1 MMKKKILITLLIIL
15 GILFI
20 GLAFITV
27 DGKNYKNFSQEE
39 KLEDFDYLWGE
50 LKRSYP
56 FFGVA
61 ERSGIDIDTV
71 YATCKE
77 NIINSRSDTEFV
89 RELSY
94 FLKDLGGNGHLSVV
108 NPTFY
113 NNVVIPTN
121 IEAKKTLVDAK
132 YQKMIPWIETS
143 SDPSVQEAYSYF
155 VPYKERFTVNKY
167 MKKDNK
173 DDVSIDDPTIEENI
187 SFEIIRQDEIAY
199 MRIDFFD
206 FNALKSEKETL
217 YNFYKEI
224 EEYPN
229 LIIDIRENRGGSD
242 LYWKNL
248 IVAPNINHELAYNRF
263 SMFKLSDVNK
273 PYIDAKA
280 DQYHVAPIEQ
290 LSIRTDVNENDM
302 NEMSHYLMERSN
314 VLPESK
320 SKLFGGKIWVLTSE
334 KVYSSSENFV
344 MFCKNTGFAT
354 LVGTTTG
361 GDGGTMDPVYFT
373 LPNTGLLVRY
383 SMLLGLNSD
392 GSSNEEF
399 GTTPDFMTS
408 TSAEALD
415 KCIEL
420 IDME

>member
-1 MMKKKILITLLIIL
+1 MKKKISITLLIII
-15 GILFI
+15 GTLFI
-20 GLAFITV
+20 GLTFITI

-39 KLEDFDYLWGE
+39 KLEDFDYLWSE

-61 ERSGIDIDTV
+61 ERSGIDIDSV

-77 NIINSRSDTEFV
+77 NIVNSGSDTEFV

-94 FLKDLGGNGHLSVV
+94 FLKDLGGYGHLSVV
-108 NPTFY
+108 NPMFY
-113 NNVVIPTN
+113 NYVVVPTN
-121 IEAKKTLVDAK
+121 TEAEKTLVDAR
-132 YQKMIPWIETS
+132 YQKMIPWIEAS
-143 SDPSVQEAYSYF
+143 SNPSVKEAYSYF
-155 VPYKERFTVNKY
+155 VPYQERFTVNKY
-167 MKKDNK
+167 MKKDK
-173 DDVSIDDPTIEENI
+173 ADEVPIDAPALKENI

-199 MRIDFFD
+199 MSINFFD

-217 YNFYKEI
+217 LKFYKEI

-229 LIIDIRENRGGSD
+229 LIIDIRGNRGGSD
-242 LYWKNL
+242 LYWKDL
-248 IVAPNINHELAYNRF
+248 IVAPNINQELGYNRF

-273 PYIDAKA
+273 PYLDANS
-280 DQYHVAPIEQ
+280 DQHHVAPIEQ
-290 LSIRTDVNENDM
+290 LSVRANLNETDM
-302 NEMSHYLMERSN
+302 SEMTHYLMERSN

-320 SKLFGGKIWVLTSE
+320 SRLFGGKIWVLTSE

-361 GDGGTMDPVYFT
+361 GDGGTLDPVYFT
-373 LPNTGLLVRY
+373 LPNSGLLVRY

-399 GTTPDFMTS
+399 GTRPHFQTT

-415 KCIEL
+415 KCIQL
-420 IDME
+420 IDVE